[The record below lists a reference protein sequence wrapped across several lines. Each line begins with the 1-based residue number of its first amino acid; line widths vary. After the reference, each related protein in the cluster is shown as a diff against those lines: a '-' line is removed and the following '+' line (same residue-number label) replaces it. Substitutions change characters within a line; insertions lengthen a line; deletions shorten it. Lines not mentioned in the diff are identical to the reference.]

1 MMTENKHINNIA
13 IEKKRKADH
22 ADNQPGL
29 NDNKKYVI
37 IAITV
42 SIVVIA
48 LIVFASYFL
57 LTSDPGVT
65 EKIRDV
71 FIIFMAFVSLVIGI
85 ALVILIVQLSLLI
98 NLLQNEIRPIIN
110 STSETVNTVKGTTQF
125 LSQNLTEPVIKV
137 NQALAV
143 IRKIFAPH
151 KK

>member
-71 FIIFMAFVSLVIGI
+71 FIIFMAFVSLVIGV

-143 IRKIFAPH
+143 IRKIFTPH

>member
-1 MMTENKHINNIA
+1 MMTENKQTNDIA
-13 IEKKRKADH
+13 IEKKEKRDH
-22 ADNQPGL
+22 ADNQPNL
-29 NDNKKYVI
+29 NENKKYIV
-37 IAITV
+37 IAIAV
-42 SIVVIA
+42 SFVVIA
-48 LIVFASYFL
+48 LIIFASYFL

-143 IRKIFAPH
+143 VRKIFAPH